1 MGRACALATLIG
13 LLIFAGTAHAADRI
27 YWTTRSDVVGW
38 ANLDG
43 SGGGS
48 LPIGR
53 TTASGS
59 GIAIDPTTSRLYFTD
74 FHANEILYVNLD
86 GSGGGPLNT
95 AGATVN
101 GPAGLSLDSVTRR
114 LYWSN
119 LNVAKISYGDLDGSG
134 GHDLAVGSAPI
145 DEPADLAL
153 DPSGG
158 RIFWTNQNPSTAL
171 SYARLN
177 GAGGGHVPT
186 TRGGNSGVAIDTSQR
201 RAYLTGFGSNEIW
214 TARLN
219 GQGGELLAIS
229 GATVDHPAGIAID
242 PTSRRIYWAN
252 FGGGAPIASAKLD
265 GSGAADLPASGAV
278 FVNPSFVALL
288 KAPAAD
294 DPLVVKGGL
303 NPGSL
308 LSCSPATWLPDL
320 PASHLYRSP
329 QTVTHQWTRDGDAIP
344 GATATSYTASQG
356 GQYRCMATASNAAGV
371 TTETSAAHTVLSV
384 PDYTDPV
391 IKSLKVKPQTFKAT
405 KGATVTYT
413 VSEFA
418 TTKFT
423 VEARHGKHYLALR
436 GGLSRTTAGGPIRF
450 HFNARLKGRR
460 LSPGSYRLTASA
472 EDPTGNQSA
481 VAKRSFKI
489 RG

>member
-1 MGRACALATLIG
+1 MGRVGALAALMG
-13 LLIFAGTAHAADRI
+13 LLIFAGAAHAADRI

-53 TTASGS
+53 TTKVGS

-74 FHANEILYVNLD
+74 LPANEILYVNLD
-86 GSGGGPLNT
+86 GSGGGHINT
-95 AGATVN
+95 AGATVK
-101 GPAGLSLDSVTRR
+101 GPGGLSLDSVTRR
-114 LYWSN
+114 LYWT
-119 LNVAKISYGDLDGSG
+119 NVNGAKISYGDLDGSG

-145 DEPADLAL
+145 PDPADLAL
-153 DPSGG
+153 DPSAG
-158 RIFWTNQNPSTAL
+158 RIFWTNQSSGAL

-177 GAGGGHVPT
+177 GTGGGHVPT
-186 TRGGNSGVAIDTSQR
+186 TRGGNAGVAIDTSQR
-201 RAYLTGFGSNEIW
+201 RAYLTVIDSNEIW

-219 GQGGELLAIS
+219 GQGGELLPIS

-252 FGGGAPIASAKLD
+252 GGGAPIASAKLD
-265 GSGAADLPASGAV
+265 GSGALDLPVGNAPATAAV
-278 FVNPSFVALL
+278 FVALL

-294 DPLVVKGGL
+294 DPMVVKGGL

-320 PASHLYRSP
+320 PGSHLYRSP
-329 QTVTHQWTRDGDAIP
+329 QTVTHQWTRDGNAIP

-356 GQYRCMATASNAAGV
+356 GQYRCMATGSNGAGV

-391 IKSLKVKPQTFKAT
+391 IQSLRVKPQTFKAT
-405 KGATVTYT
+405 KGATVTYS

-423 VEARHGKHYLALR
+423 VEARHGKHYLGLR
-436 GGLSRTTAGGPIRF
+436 GGFNRTTGAGPIRF
-450 HFNARLKGRR
+450 HFNASLTGRR
-460 LSPGSYRLTASA
+460 LPPGNYRLTARA
-472 EDPTGNQSA
+472 EDPTGNQSRLA
-481 VAKRSFKI
+481 TRSFTI
-489 RG
+489 LR